1 MREPAGWA
9 MTRGSFPPEIF
20 SSGASVNLRSRF
32 FAGSPILF
40 EAHFADSRH
49 DV

>member
-1 MREPAGWA
+1 MREPACWA
-9 MTRGSFPPEIF
+9 MTRGSLPPEMF

-40 EAHFADSRH
+40 EAHFAGSRH